1 MKKIY
6 EGVIN
11 GEIEEVVSGVRQALA
26 EGVKPGTI
34 ISDVLIKAMDE
45 VGEKMQSG
53 ELFVPEVLIAAEAM
67 KQGLLIVKPLLDG
80 ESYSLGTVVIGT
92 VAGDLHDIGKNL
104 VSMLLESSG
113 FDVIDLGVDVSAEK
127 FLAAVAEHKPQIVG
141 FSALLTT
148 TMHSMRTTIEVM
160 AEQYPDVKTMIGGAP
175 VSQEFAEEIGAGG
188 YASDGAA
195 AVNLAKQ
202 LMN

>member
-6 EGVIN
+6 DGVIN
-11 GEIEEVVSGVRQALA
+11 GEIDQVVSGVKQALA

-53 ELFVPEVLIAAEAM
+53 DLFVPEVLIATEAM
-67 KQGLLIVKPLLDG
+67 KQGLLIVKPLLEG

-113 FDVIDLGVDVSAEK
+113 FDVIDLGVDVSADK
-127 FLAAVAEHKPQIVG
+127 FLAAIAEHKPQIVG

-148 TMHSMRTTIEVM
+148 TMHSMRTTIEAM
-160 AEQYPDVKTMIGGAP
+160 TEQYPDVKTMIGGAP

-188 YASDGAA
+188 YAPDGAA
-195 AVNLAKQ
+195 AVSLAKQ